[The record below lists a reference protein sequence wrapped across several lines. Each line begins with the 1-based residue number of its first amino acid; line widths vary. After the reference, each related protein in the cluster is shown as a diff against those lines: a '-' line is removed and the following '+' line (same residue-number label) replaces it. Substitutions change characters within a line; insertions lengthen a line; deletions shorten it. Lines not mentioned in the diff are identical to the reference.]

1 MGGFPYA
8 SVLSR
13 HLPPTR
19 PLHRRLVE
27 AVRARVVGQDHALH
41 HLVVTLLAGGHALL
55 EGVPGL
61 AKTLLA
67 RSVAEALDV
76 SFRRIQF
83 TPDLL
88 PADILGSMVFQ
99 KETGTFVPAPGPI
112 FANLVLAD
120 EINRAPP
127 KVQSALLEAMEEGE
141 VTLGGETFPLRE
153 PFMVLATQNPLEHH
167 GTYPLA
173 EAQVDRFLVHI
184 RMSYPTPA
192 EEREILRCVA
202 RHRPRRVPPVVEVD
216 ELLSARRE
224 VGEVYVDDR
233 VQAYIV
239 SLLEATRHP
248 QAVGLDELAPWIALG
263 VSPRGGIALQRAARA
278 QAWLSGRDHVL
289 PDDVKAMVPAVFR
302 HRIVP
307 SLEGEA
313 EGVDPDRLVGSILR
327 AVPVP

>member
-1 MGGFPYA
+1 MGVAPCSSA
-8 SVLSR
+8 LTA
-13 HLPPTR
+13 PPPPNR

-27 AVRARVVGQDHALH
+27 AVRARVVGQEEALH
-41 HLVVTLLAGGHALL
+41 HLMVTLLAGGHALL

-67 RSVAEALDV
+67 RSLAEAV
-76 SFRRIQF
+76 NASFRRIQF

-141 VTLGGETFPLRE
+141 VTLGGETFLLRE

-173 EAQVDRFLVHI
+173 EAQVDRFMVHI
-184 RMSYPTPA
+184 RMSYPTPV
-192 EEREILRCVA
+192 EEREILRSA
-202 RHRPRRVPPVVEVD
+202 TRNRPRRTAPAVD
-216 ELLSARRE
+216 REELLSARRE
-224 VGEVYVDDR
+224 IADVYVDDR

-239 SLLEATRHP
+239 SLLEASRHP
-248 QAVGLDELAPWIALG
+248 EAVGLPELARRIALG

-278 QAWLSGRDHVL
+278 QAWLWGRDHVL
-289 PDDVKAMVPAVFR
+289 PEDVKAMAPAVLR
-302 HRIVP
+302 HRIVL

-313 EGVDPDRLVGSILR
+313 EGVDSDHIVAVLLGL
-327 AVPVP
+327 VPVP